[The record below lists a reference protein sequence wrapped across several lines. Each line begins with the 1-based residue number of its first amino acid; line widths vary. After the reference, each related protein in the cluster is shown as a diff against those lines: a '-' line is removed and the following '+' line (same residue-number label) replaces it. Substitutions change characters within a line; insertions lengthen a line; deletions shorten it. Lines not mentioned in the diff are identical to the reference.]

1 MRGKHTGN
9 ERGVSLLEV
18 LIALAIMG
26 VVTAAVMQ
34 AYVTQ
39 HENYMVQEDITDIQ
53 QNARASVDEL
63 VRNVRMAGHDIPPTL
78 LAIAPSNT
86 NPDTIT
92 ITYTSSSCET
102 FLRSTMASMSEA
114 LKCSLDVACF
124 NDLEWCYIYDPDS
137 GGGEWF
143 QVSKVDAAN
152 RQLDHIS
159 TPLSTLYGAGS
170 VVKPINQIKYYID
183 TSNSDHPQLMMQRRG
198 SSPQVYA
205 EDISD
210 LQFQYRMKN
219 GTIIDE
225 PVLVDNIREVLIAV
239 RGRSHDVDIERDE
252 RRVREFV
259 TSVSLRNLGN

>member
-1 MRGKHTGN
+1 MKCKHTKN
-9 ERGVSLLEV
+9 ERGITLLEI
-18 LIALAIMG
+18 LIAMAIMG

-78 LAIAPSNT
+78 LAIVPSNT

-102 FLRSTMASMSEA
+102 FLRADMASTTEA
-114 LKCSLDVACF
+114 LKCSLAVACF

-143 QVSKVDAAN
+143 QISSVDAAN
-152 RQLDHIS
+152 KQLDHIA
-159 TPLSTLYGAGS
+159 TPLTAAFGAGS
-170 VVKPINQIKYYID
+170 IVKPINQIKYYID
-183 TSNSDHPQLMMQRRG
+183 TTDSDHPQLMMQRRG
-198 SSPQVYA
+198 STAQVYA

-210 LQFQYRMKN
+210 LQFKYRMKN
-219 GTIIDE
+219 GTIIDQ
-225 PVLVDNIREVLIAV
+225 PLLIDNIREVLISV
-239 RGRSHDVDIERDE
+239 RGRSHEIDTRRDE
-252 RRVREFV
+252 YREREFA